1 MLKIFIVCLLAGIG
15 AGLSTGF
22 AGLSAAVYVTP
33 MLVTFLDVPVY
44 DAVGIALASDVLA
57 SAISAVTYKRS
68 GNLDVKH
75 SKLLLFVTVAFTI
88 VGSIIAF
95 IISSNESGSTFLG
108 YWSII
113 ASLGLGLL
121 FIIRPGSKEKSEIK
135 KYSAFRKFM
144 IIGCGL
150 YIGFVCGFQGTGGG
164 MMLLI
169 TLTEV
174 MLFDFKSAVGTSVFI
189 MTFLALIGAVSHFI
203 ANGLPDW
210 TTLGLCVVCTTIF
223 ARIGSVIANHVSPK
237 TLKRITGAM
246 LALSGVAMLAV
257 KINGIQIG

>member
-1 MLKIFIVCLLAGIG
+1 MLKIFIVCLLAGLG

-44 DAVGIALASDVLA
+44 DAVGVALASDVLA

-75 SKLLLFVTVAFTI
+75 SKLLLFVTIAFTI
-88 VGSIIAF
+88 AGSAVAY
-95 IISSNESGSTFLG
+95 IISSNDAGSTFLG
-108 YWSII
+108 YWSIV
-113 ASLGLGLL
+113 ASLGLGLW
-121 FIIRPGSKEKSEIK
+121 FIARPGSKQKSDNK
-135 KYSAFRKFM
+135 KYSGFRRFM
-144 IIGCGL
+144 IIACGI
-150 YIGFVCGFQGTGGG
+150 YIGFICGFQGTGGG

-189 MTFLALIGAVSHFI
+189 MTFLALIGAIAHF
-203 ANGLPDW
+203 AVNGLPDW
-210 TTLGLCVVCTTIF
+210 TILGMCVVSTTIF
-223 ARIGSVIANHVSPK
+223 ARTGAAIANHVSPK

-246 LALSGVAMLAV
+246 LALSGIAMLAV
-257 KINGIQIG
+257 KLNGIQV